1 MLTILIV
8 TVIFPEHGLATLAAM
23 KTSELRILF
32 VVDAI
37 QGRNGVGTY
46 FQDLVAHLDERV
58 AQVEL
63 VSPRLGQPHPC
74 QGLSLP
80 MPGDPTQRLFLP
92 RMRWLTQ
99 QIMTMK
105 PHVIVIPGPG
115 IFSFAASWI
124 AARLGIPVCVTHQ
137 TDYNSLVN
145 LYWRGWFAGVARRAL
160 GWLNRWMF
168 RRAASVATISEPMMN
183 QLRELGIFSPHLVGT
198 PLAPQFIQSPV
209 TEPSGTISR
218 ILFVGRLAAEKNL
231 DQFLALSK
239 MRPDLQFSVVGD
251 GPLRAMVERHVR
263 QQSNLQFHGWCS
275 RETVVKQVDQHDL
288 LILPSAVE
296 AFGTVALEAM
306 ARRRL
311 VMVTP
316 ACGINDWPQ
325 LVGGLFVMQA
335 QESPAMALQRLEQM
349 PPILRRQM
357 VLEGERAAREINEQ
371 CLGQWSQVLRIA
383 ARQAPNLP
391 RPLPSPAFALLRR
404 LAATAEI

>member
-1 MLTILIV
+1 
-8 TVIFPEHGLATLAAM
+8 M
-23 KTSELRILF
+23 KTNQLRILF

-46 FQDLVAHLDERV
+46 FQDLVAQLRDRV
-58 AQVEL
+58 EQVEL
-63 VSPRLGQPHPC
+63 VSPKLVEPHPC

-92 RMRWLTQ
+92 KMRELTQ
-99 QIMTMK
+99 LVMTMK

-145 LYWRGWFAGVARRAL
+145 LYWRGAFAGIARSLL
-160 GWLNRWMF
+160 GWLN
-168 RRAASVATISEPMMN
+168 RRAASVATISDPMLE
-183 QLRELGIFSPHLVGT
+183 QLRALGIVSPHLVGT
-198 PLAPQFIQSPV
+198 PLAPQFIQKPVASPQSSIGNV
-209 TEPSGTISR
+209 
-218 ILFVGRLAAEKNL
+218 LFVGRLAAEKNL

-239 MRPDLQFSVVGD
+239 ARPDLHFTIAGD
-251 GPLRAMVERHVR
+251 GPLRPMVERHAR
-263 QQSNLQFHGWCS
+263 MQNNLRFLGWCA
-275 RETVVKQVDQHDL
+275 RDRVVELVDEHDL

-316 ACGINDWPQ
+316 ACGINNWPE
-325 LVGGLFVMQA
+325 LAAGLFVMHAGENPQQA
-335 QESPAMALQRLEQM
+335 LARLEQLPVTARWHM
-349 PPILRRQM
+349 AA
-357 VLEGERAAREINEQ
+357 EGERAARVINEQ

-383 ARQAPNLP
+383 ARQAGNLP

-404 LAATAEI
+404 LASTSSV

>member
-1 MLTILIV
+1 
-8 TVIFPEHGLATLAAM
+8 M

-37 QGRNGVGTY
+37 AGRNGVGTY

-63 VSPRLGQPHPC
+63 VSPRLDQPHPC
-74 QGLSLP
+74 QGLSVP
-80 MPGDPTQRLFLP
+80 MPGDSTQRLFLP
-92 RMRWLTQ
+92 RMRWLTRR
-99 QIMTMK
+99 IITMK

-124 AARLGIPVCVTHQ
+124 ASRLGIPVCVTHQ
-137 TDYNSLVN
+137 TDYKSLVN

-198 PLAPQFIQSPV
+198 PLAPQFIQTPV
-209 TEPSGTISR
+209 TEPSGQIFR
-218 ILFVGRLAAEKNL
+218 VLFVGRLAAEKNL

-239 MRPDLQFSVVGD
+239 TRPDLQFSVVGD

-263 QQSNLQFHGWCS
+263 QQNNLKFLGWCP
-275 RETVVKQVDQHDL
+275 RETVVQQVDEHDL

-316 ACGINDWPQ
+316 ACGINDWPE
-325 LVGGLFVMQA
+325 LAGGLFVMRA
-335 QESPAMALQRLEQM
+335 QESPAAALQRLEQLS
-349 PPILRRQM
+349 PGLRQQIM
-357 VLEGERAAREINEQ
+357 LEGERAARAINEQ
-371 CLGQWSQVLRIA
+371 SLGQWSQVLRIA
-383 ARQAPNLP
+383 ARQAAQMPK
-391 RPLPSPAFALLRR
+391 RLPSPTFALLRR
-404 LAATAEI
+404 LAATAQV

>member
-1 MLTILIV
+1 
-8 TVIFPEHGLATLAAM
+8 M
-23 KTSELRILF
+23 KTSELKILF

-46 FQDLVAHLDERV
+46 FQDLVAHLEGRV
-58 AQVEL
+58 AEVEL

-92 RMRWLTQ
+92 SMRWLTQ
-99 QIMTMK
+99 RIMAMQ

-145 LYWRGWFAGVARRAL
+145 LYWRGWFAGVARHGLA
-160 GWLNRWMF
+160 WLNRWMF

-183 QLRELGIFSPHLVGT
+183 QLRDLGIFNPHLVGT
-198 PLAPQFIQSPV
+198 PLAPQFIHTPV
-209 TEPSGTISR
+209 SEPAAKLSR
-218 ILFVGRLAAEKNL
+218 VLFVGRLAAEKNL

-239 MRPDLQFSVVGD
+239 VRPDLQFSIVGD

-263 QQSNLQFHGWCS
+263 QQTNLHFHGWCS
-275 RETVVKQVDQHDL
+275 RAAVVDQVDKNDL

-316 ACGINDWPQ
+316 ACGINNWPE
-325 LVGGLFVMQA
+325 LAAGLFVMQA
-335 QESPAMALQRLEQM
+335 HESPAMALQRLERM
-349 PPILRRQM
+349 PQQARHKM
-357 VLEGERAAREINEQ
+357 MLEGERAARVINEQ

-383 ARQAPNLP
+383 ARQAAHLP
-391 RPLPSPAFALLRR
+391 RPLPSPTFALLRR

>member
-1 MLTILIV
+1 
-8 TVIFPEHGLATLAAM
+8 M
-23 KTSELRILF
+23 KTNQLRILF

-46 FQDLVAHLDERV
+46 FQDLVVQLRGRV
-58 AQVEL
+58 EQVEL
-63 VSPRLGQPHPC
+63 VSPKLGEPHPC

-80 MPGDPTQRLFLP
+80 MPGDSTQRLFLP
-92 RMRWLTQ
+92 KMRELTQ
-99 QIMTMK
+99 LVMTMK

-145 LYWRGWFAGVARRAL
+145 LYWSGAFAGIARSLL

-168 RRAASVATISEPMMN
+168 RRAASVATISDPMLE
-183 QLRELGIFSPHLVGT
+183 QLRALGVVSPHLVGT
-198 PLAPQFIQSPV
+198 PLAPQFIQKQV
-209 TEPSGTISR
+209 TAPQDKTR
-218 ILFVGRLAAEKNL
+218 NVLFVGRLAAEKNL

-239 MRPDLQFSVVGD
+239 ARPDLDFTVAGD
-251 GPLRAMVERHVR
+251 GPLRPMVERHAR
-263 QQSNLQFHGWCS
+263 MQKNLRFLGWCA
-275 RETVVKQVDQHDL
+275 RDKVVELVDEHDL

-316 ACGINDWPQ
+316 ACGINNWPE
-325 LVGGLFVMQA
+325 LAAGLFVMHA
-335 QESPAMALQRLEQM
+335 GESPQQALERLERLPVSARWQM
-349 PPILRRQM
+349 AA
-357 VLEGERAAREINEQ
+357 EGEQAARAINEQ

-383 ARQAPNLP
+383 ARQAGHLP

-404 LAATAEI
+404 LASNSGV

>member
-1 MLTILIV
+1 
-8 TVIFPEHGLATLAAM
+8 M
-23 KTSELRILF
+23 KTNQLRILF

-46 FQDLVAHLDERV
+46 FQDLVAQLRDRVER
-58 AQVEL
+58 VEL
-63 VSPRLGQPHPC
+63 VSPKLGEPHVC

-92 RMRWLTQ
+92 KMRELTQ
-99 QIMTMK
+99 LVMTMK

-145 LYWRGWFAGVARRAL
+145 LYWRGTFAGIARSLL

-168 RRAASVATISEPMMN
+168 RRAASVATISDPMLE
-183 QLRELGIFSPHLVGT
+183 QLRALGIVNPHLVGT
-198 PLAPQFIQSPV
+198 PLAPQFIQKPV
-209 TEPSGTISR
+209 TAPQDTIR
-218 ILFVGRLAAEKNL
+218 KVLFVGRLAAEKNL

-239 MRPDLQFSVVGD
+239 ARPDMHFTIAGD
-251 GPLRAMVERHVR
+251 GPLRPMVERHVR
-263 QQSNLQFHGWCS
+263 MQNNLRFLGWCG
-275 RETVVKQVDQHDL
+275 RDTVVEQVDEHDL

-316 ACGINDWPQ
+316 ACGINNWPE
-325 LVGGLFVMQA
+325 LAAGLFVMHAGEGPQQA
-335 QESPAMALQRLEQM
+335 LARLEQLPVTARWLM
-349 PPILRRQM
+349 AA
-357 VLEGERAAREINEQ
+357 EGERAARAINEQ

-383 ARQAPNLP
+383 ARQAANLP

-404 LAATAEI
+404 LASSSGV

>member
-1 MLTILIV
+1 
-8 TVIFPEHGLATLAAM
+8 M
-23 KTSELRILF
+23 KTNQLRILF

-46 FQDLVAHLDERV
+46 FQDLVAQLRDRV
-58 AQVEL
+58 ELVEL
-63 VSPRLGQPHPC
+63 VSPRQDQPHPC
-74 QGLSLP
+74 QGASLP

-92 RMRWLTQ
+92 RMRELTQ
-99 QIMTMK
+99 LCITMK

-145 LYWRGWFAGVARRAL
+145 LYWRGAFASVARSLLA
-160 GWLNRWMF
+160 WLNRWML
-168 RRAASVATISEPMMN
+168 RRAASVATISDPMLD
-183 QLRELGIFSPHLVGT
+183 QLRGLGIVNPHLVGT
-198 PLAPQFIQSPV
+198 PLAPQFIQKPV
-209 TEPSGTISR
+209 TAPQNRISKV
-218 ILFVGRLAAEKNL
+218 LFVGRLAAEKNL
-231 DQFLALSK
+231 DHFLAMSK
-239 MRPDLQFSVVGD
+239 ARPDLQFTIAGD
-251 GPLRAMVERHVR
+251 GPLRPMVERHVR
-263 QQSNLQFHGWCS
+263 MQNNLCFLGWCA
-275 RETVVKQVDQHDL
+275 RDTVVEQIDEHDL

-316 ACGINDWPQ
+316 ACGINSWSE
-325 LVGGLFVMQA
+325 LAAGLFVMHAGENPQQA
-335 QESPAMALQRLEQM
+335 LTRLEQL
-349 PPILRRQM
+349 PAVARQQM
-357 VLEGERAAREINEQ
+357 VVDGEQAARAINEQ

-383 ARQAPNLP
+383 ARQAGSLP

-404 LAATAEI
+404 LASTSGA

>member
-1 MLTILIV
+1 
-8 TVIFPEHGLATLAAM
+8 M
-23 KTSELRILF
+23 KTNQLRILF

-46 FQDLVAHLDERV
+46 FQDLVAQLRDRV
-58 AQVEL
+58 EQVEL
-63 VSPRLGQPHPC
+63 VSPRLDEPHPC
-74 QGLSLP
+74 QGASLP

-92 RMRWLTQ
+92 KMRELTQ
-99 QIMTMK
+99 FFIAMK

-145 LYWRGWFAGVARRAL
+145 LYWRGAFAGVARFLLA
-160 GWLNRWMF
+160 WLNRWMF
-168 RRAASVATISEPMMN
+168 RRAASVATISDPMLE
-183 QLRELGIFSPHLVGT
+183 QLRALGIVNPHLVGT
-198 PLAPQFIQSPV
+198 PLAPQFIQKPV
-209 TEPSGTISR
+209 TAPQSKISKV
-218 ILFVGRLAAEKNL
+218 LFVGRLAAEKNL
-231 DQFLALSK
+231 DHFLALSK
-239 MRPDLQFSVVGD
+239 ARSDLQFTIAGD
-251 GPLRAMVERHVR
+251 GPLRPMVERHVR
-263 QQSNLQFHGWCS
+263 MQNNLRFLGWCA
-275 RETVVKQVDQHDL
+275 RDTVVEQVDEHDL

-316 ACGINDWPQ
+316 ACGINNWPE
-325 LVGGLFVMQA
+325 LAAGLFVMHA
-335 QESPAMALQRLEQM
+335 GESPRQALARLEQL
-349 PPILRRQM
+349 PVTARWQM
-357 VLEGERAAREINEQ
+357 AAEGEQAARAINEQ

-383 ARQAPNLP
+383 ARQAGNLP

-404 LAATAEI
+404 LASTSGV